1 LADKGYVWT
10 HDSATLVRLDSKYEQ
25 AVLVMLSRYPEVL
38 EMAAQAYEPHQLIY
52 YLSELAEVFHTFYDA
67 PDHRILRGADDEL
80 RNARL
85 SLIAAVQQVLRN
97 GLTIIGVSAP
107 EVM

>member
-1 LADKGYVWT
+1 VI
-10 HDSATLVRLDSKYEQ
+10 EN
-25 AVLVMLSRYPEVL
+25 
-38 EMAAQAYEPHQLIY
+38 AAQAYEPHQLTY
-52 YLSELAEVFHTFYDA
+52 YLRELAQDFHAFYDA
-67 PDHRILRGADDEL
+67 KNERVLVEDEEL

-85 SLIAAVQQVLRN
+85 SLCAAVQQVLRN